1 MRGLI
6 ALSTVVASL
15 VLAGGAAA
23 GGWATVGFEPL
34 PDGTDAGSTWRP
46 TITVLQH
53 GVTPL
58 QGLAPVVTI
67 EDSASGEQH
76 TFVAVETGTAG
87 SYEAD
92 VVFPAT
98 GDWRVA
104 VDSGFGDSRMTYG
117 PVSIAAPASS
127 RPGVDGLPS
136 GALAAAVA
144 LGLVLAAAALLGA
157 RRSRRP
163 MPAGR

>member
-6 ALSTVVASL
+6 TLCTVVASL

-34 PDGTDAGSTWRP
+34 PAGTNAGSTWHP
-46 TITVLQH
+46 TITVKQH

-58 QGLAPVVTI
+58 EGLAPVVTI
-67 EDSASGEQH
+67 EEQSSGEQQS
-76 TFVAVETGTAG
+76 FVAVPTSSPGV
-87 SYEAD
+87 YNAD
-92 VVFPAT
+92 VVFPAA

-104 VDSGFGDSRMTYG
+104 VESGFGDSRVTYG
-117 PVSIAAPASS
+117 PVTIGDAGSRWPGIGEAP
-127 RPGVDGLPS
+127 L
-136 GALAAAVA
+136 GALAAALV
-144 LGLVLAAAALLGA
+144 LGLALVAAAVLGA
-157 RRSRRP
+157 RRARRP